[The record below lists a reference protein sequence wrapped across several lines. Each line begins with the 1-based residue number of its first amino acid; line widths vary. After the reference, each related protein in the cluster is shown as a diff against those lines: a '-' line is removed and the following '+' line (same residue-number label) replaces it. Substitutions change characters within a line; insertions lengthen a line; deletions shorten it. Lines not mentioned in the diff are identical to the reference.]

1 MDSINGISY
10 YLSKCQT
17 LLNTSQMTF
26 FLSGRQR
33 IGTCIVRATQFN
45 YCGAVNLLSPEPC
58 PQQPRAERI
67 DYKI

>member
-1 MDSINGISY
+1 MSDAIKHIADDI
-10 YLSKCQT
+10 
-17 LLNTSQMTF
+17 

-33 IGTCIVRATQFN
+33 IGAHMHCARKTVHC
-45 YCGAVNLLSPEPC
+45 CGALDFLYPEPC